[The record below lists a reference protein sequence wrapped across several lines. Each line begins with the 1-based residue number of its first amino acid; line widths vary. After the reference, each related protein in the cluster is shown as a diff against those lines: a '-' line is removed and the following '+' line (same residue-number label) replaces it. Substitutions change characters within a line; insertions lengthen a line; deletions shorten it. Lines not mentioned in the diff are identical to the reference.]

1 MRFFFCYCIEKDYL
15 CKNFQAKTLKTYVPS
30 QVCVRAFVG
39 YFIVTQYVKLI
50 IITMKKFLLSIFCC
64 LMAVFAVQAQETA
77 TLSFADEA
85 QRTSFSTTQ
94 QVWEQ
99 NGVTFTNNKGSGSN
113 VADYSNPVR
122 LYAKSEVVIECTL
135 GNISEIKFT
144 CSSSSYATELKNSVG
159 AEAASSGSVVTI
171 TPASASNSYT
181 IASLTAQVRIKEMT
195 VTYTAAGEGVVLPPS
210 APVLTA
216 GDDFVGSTT
225 VEITCATE
233 DATIYYT
240 TDETVPSETNGT
252 QYTEPFDITTTT
264 TVNAIA
270 INEAGESGVS
280 SQTYT
285 RVATKPEI
293 VGESSF
299 DESVVVTIIPADGTT
314 AYYTLNGKTP
324 TDASTEYTEPLTI
337 KADATLQVVAF
348 DAEGYPSRVEE
359 KEFKQNSSSVGAA
372 GTATLIEDVADIA
385 VGDQVVIVA
394 TGYDYA
400 LSTTQ
405 NTNNR
410 AAVAITKDGNNVSL
424 SDEVQILTIENGA
437 ANGQFAFQTGSGYLY
452 AASTSSNQLKTGQTL
467 NNKASFTIAIENNVA
482 TIKADQSS
490 RNWLRFNS
498 TNSPVIFSC
507 YSSGQKDV
515 SLYKVN
521 TGTIED
527 YVLSVTSAE
536 WATLFLGYNVT
547 IPDGVTCYTIAEIG
561 ETSVRLEEV
570 SGIIPANTAVLVN
583 AAEGEY
589 SFEVSEEGAEV
600 ESNMLG
606 SLTNEYVDKEAYV
619 LSVVDGEVGLYKAE
633 MKGGVFL
640 NNANKAYLPASA
652 VPNKTIEYYGFDWG
666 GTTGIENIEGVAGNN
681 FGEGAIYDLTGR
693 KINSIAVTGI
703 YIIDGKKVFIR
714 K

>member
-1 MRFFFCYCIEKDYL
+1 
-15 CKNFQAKTLKTYVPS
+15 
-30 QVCVRAFVG
+30 
-39 YFIVTQYVKLI
+39 
-50 IITMKKFLLSIFCC
+50 
-64 LMAVFAVQAQETA
+64 MAVFAVQAQETA
-77 TLSFADEA
+77 TLSFASTA
-85 QRTSFSTTQ
+85 QRTSFSSTQ

-99 NGVTFTNNKGSGSN
+99 NGITFTNNKASSSTA
-113 VADYSNPVR
+113 VADYAKPAR
-122 LYAKSEVVIECTL
+122 FYAKSEIIVECAL
-135 GNISEIKFT
+135 GNITKIEFDCNNST
-144 CSSSSYATELKNSVG
+144 YATTLKNSIG
-159 AEAASSGSVVTI
+159 STAAASSDKVTV
-171 TPASASNSYT
+171 TLDGTSNSFT
-181 IASLTAQVRIKEMT
+181 ISSLSAQVRMDALT

-210 APVLTA
+210 APLLTA

-240 TDETVPSETNGT
+240 TDESDPATSDTRVE
-252 QYTEPFDITTTT
+252 YTRPFDITTTT

-280 SQTYT
+280 TQTYT

-299 DESVVVTIIPADGTT
+299 DESVVVTIIPAVGTT

-324 TDASTEYTEPLTI
+324 TAASTEYTEPLTI

-348 DAEGYPSRVEE
+348 DAEGYESRIV
-359 KEFKQNSSSVGAA
+359 KQEFKQNSSSVGAA

-394 TGYDYA
+394 AESDVA
-400 LSTTQ
+400 LSTNQ
-405 NTNNR
+405 KSNNR
-410 AAVAITKDGNNVSL
+410 GQVAIVKNGNDIELN
-424 SDEVQILTIENGA
+424 DEVQILTIENGLA
-437 ANGQFAFQTGSGYLY
+437 ENQFAFYTGAGYLY
-452 AASTSSNQLKTGQTL
+452 AASSSNNYLRTQTT
-467 NNKASFTIAIENNVA
+467 NNANGSWSVTIAGGVA
-482 TIKADQSS
+482 TIEANGTYTRNLLQYNKNSS
-490 RNWLRFNS
+490 L
-498 TNSPVIFSC
+498 FSC
-507 YSSGQKDV
+507 YSSAQQKV

-521 TGTIED
+521 TSTIED

-583 AAEGEY
+583 ATEGEY
-589 SFEVSEEGAEV
+589 SFEVSEEGAEA

-606 SLTNEYVDKEAYV
+606 SLTNEYIDEEAYV
-619 LSVVDGEVGLYKAE
+619 LSVVDGEVGLYKAA
-633 MKGGVFL
+633 MNGGVFL

-652 VPNKTIEYYGFDWG
+652 VPNKTVEFYGFDWG
-666 GTTGIENIEGVAGNN
+666 GTTGIENIEGVGGNN